1 MIGAGNALAKAGPA
15 SILIT
20 YTVVGILVYQVL
32 CALGEVASSLP
43 EPSTVASHATRCYD
57 PALGFTLGW
66 IYWLKYLV
74 VVPSQLTAGALVIA
88 YWLEA
93 GPANT
98 AIWTTIFLVVIVA
111 TNYWT
116 SHLLGHYEFILA
128 SLKVMILLGLIVL
141 SLVLALGG
149 GPDRDRKGFKYW
161 SNPGAFAGD
170 PTALGR
176 LRAICRT
183 IPSAMFAYLGSELI
197 GINILQTRNPRRA
210 AVHGIKLTFYRILAF
225 NIVAVTLLGM
235 LVPFDTDMLNVFGD
249 ADRVP
254 ASAFILAI
262 QMANVP
268 VLPHILNACLLLF
281 VLSSA
286 NYALCSASRTI
297 YRLALEKHAP
307 SILSRTDQR
316 GIPIY
321 ALGLCSV
328 LASLAY
334 LGVSTDSKVL
344 FDYFVNLVTMF
355 GLLTWMSILIIHV
368 AFVRARQIQKIP
380 DMALVFRAPF
390 GPYGSWV
397 ALAFCILIAV
407 VRTFDVFDQDGYP
420 SRFNYWAF
428 FTSYLG
434 LPLYLALIL
443 GYKIVTRCKHLRPDE
458 VNLQSMKRGDGEAM
472 ALDGVGDEPQ
482 APSDQE
488 QSCGSRFRTW
498 LRSIKVK
505 Y

>member
-1 MIGAGNALAKAGPA
+1 MLLDAMIPRWVSPWDGCGCRLAVQLLFGD
-15 SILIT
+15 
-20 YTVVGILVYQVL
+20 VL
-32 CALGEVASSLP
+32 TCSF
-43 EPSTVASHATRCYD
+43 R
-57 PALGFTLGW
+57 
-66 IYWLKYLV
+66 YWLKYLV

-98 AIWTTIFLVVIVA
+98 AIWMTVFLVLIVA
-111 TNYWT
+111 SNYWT

-128 SLKVMILLGLIVL
+128 SFKVIVLLGLIIL

-149 GPDRDRKGFKYW
+149 GPDHDRKGFKYW

-170 PTALGR
+170 STAFGR

-183 IPSAMFAYLGSELI
+183 IPSTMFAYLGSELI
-197 GINILQTRNPRRA
+197 GINILQTRNPRKA

-225 NIVAVTLLGM
+225 NIVAVALLGM
-235 LVPFDTDMLNVFGD
+235 LVPFDTDILNVPSDGS
-249 ADRVP
+249 DRVP

-297 YRLALEKHAP
+297 YRLAVDKHAP
-307 SILSRTDQR
+307 SIMSRTDQR

-321 ALGLCSV
+321 ALGLCSL

-334 LGVSTDSKVL
+334 LSVSTDSKVL

-355 GLLTWMSILIIHV
+355 GLLTWRSILIIHV
-368 AFVRARQIQKIP
+368 AFVRARRVQKIP
-380 DMALVFRAPF
+380 DKALVFRAPF

-420 SRFNYWAF
+420 GRFNYWAF
-428 FTSYLG
+428 LTSYLG

-443 GYKIVTRCKHLRPDE
+443 GYKIATRCKHLRPSE
-458 VNLQSMKRGDGEAM
+458 VDLQNMKREDEGRESM
-472 ALDGVGDEPQ
+472 ALDGVGEEPQ
-482 APSDQE
+482 ALSDQE
-488 QSCGSRFRTW
+488 KFRKSRFCTCTW
-498 LRSIKVK
+498 LRAIKVK

>member
-1 MIGAGNALAKAGPA
+1 MPSRT

-20 YTVVGILVYQVL
+20 YTAVGILVYQVL

-43 EPSTVASHATRCYD
+43 EPSTIASHATRCYD

-74 VVPSQLTAGALVIA
+74 VVPSQLTAG
-88 YWLEA
+88 
-93 GPANT
+93 
-98 AIWTTIFLVVIVA
+98 
-111 TNYWT
+111 
-116 SHLLGHYEFILA
+116 HYEFILA
-128 SLKVMILLGLIVL
+128 SFKVIVLLGLIIL

-149 GPDRDRKGFKYW
+149 GPDQDRKGFKYW

-170 PTALGR
+170 PTAFGR

-197 GINILQTRNPRRA
+197 GINILQTRNPRKA

-225 NIVAVTLLGM
+225 NIVAVALLGM
-235 LVPFDTDMLNVFGD
+235 LVPFDTDILNV
-249 ADRVP
+249 P
-254 ASAFILAI
+254 TI

-286 NYALCSASRTI
+286 NYVLCSASRTI
-297 YRLALEKHAP
+297 YRLAVDKHAP

-316 GIPIY
+316 GIPVY

-334 LGVSTDSKVL
+334 LSVSTDSKVL

-368 AFVRARQIQKIP
+368 AFVRARRVQKIP
-380 DMALVFRAPF
+380 DNALVFRAPF
-390 GPYGSWV
+390 GPYGSWI

-407 VRTFDVFDQDGYP
+407 VRTSDVFDQDGYP
-420 SRFNYWAF
+420 GRFNYWDF
-428 FTSYLG
+428 LTSYLG

-443 GYKIVTRCKHLRPDE
+443 GYKIATRCKHLRPGE
-458 VNLQSMKRGDGEAM
+458 VDLQSMQREDEGRETM
-472 ALDGVGDEPQ
+472 ALNGVGEEPQ
-482 APSDQE
+482 ALFDQK
-488 QSCGSRFRTW
+488 FRTSWFCTW
-498 LRSIKVK
+498 LRAINVK